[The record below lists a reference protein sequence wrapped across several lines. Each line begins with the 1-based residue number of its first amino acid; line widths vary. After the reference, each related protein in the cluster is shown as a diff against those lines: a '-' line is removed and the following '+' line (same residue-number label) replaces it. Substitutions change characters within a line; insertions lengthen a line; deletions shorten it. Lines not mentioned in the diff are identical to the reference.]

1 MITLPTAAMISWQVG
16 DYDAAR
22 AFAEEARPVL
32 EDDPRISRVVLLTS
46 MAGIALAEGD
56 AEDAVRLAKSAD
68 AVGTEL
74 GVERELPLARCVLA
88 RAHLAKGDTEAA
100 VAAAASALAAAA
112 TISLDYPLGLCL
124 ETAALVGHAIGVSDA
139 EVSVALESA
148 AAVRAAG
155 SRPAPAGLRDGVA
168 ELRARVGPAEP
179 LPARVAA
186 THAVEM
192 LSRRVRA

>member
-1 MITLPTAAMISWQVG
+1 M
-16 DYDAAR
+16 
-22 AFAEEARPVL
+22 L

-88 RAHLAKGDTEAA
+88 RAQLAKGDVEGA

-112 TISLDYPLGLCL
+112 TVSLEYPLGLCL
-124 ETAALVGHAIGVSDA
+124 ETAALVGHAIGASDA
-139 EVSVALESA
+139 EISVALESA
-148 AAVRAAG
+148 VVVRAAG
-155 SRPAPAGLRDGVA
+155 SRPAPAGLRDAVS

-186 THAVEM
+186 AHAAEM
-192 LSRRVRA
+192 LTRKVRA